1 MVQTLPALPARLIHA
16 DADGFLAKCVAQLNG
31 ASLSAGAGVSID
43 ASALTDF
50 DSSVLALLLGVRRA
64 VVSRGGVLEVE
75 CRELLQA
82 FFRAKRRDPDAP
94 PSS

>member
-1 MVQTLPALPARLIHA
+1 MAQPLPALPARLIHA

-31 ASLSAGAGVSID
+31 ASLAPGAGLSID

-64 VVSRGGVLEVE
+64 VVSRGGALVVCGMPSRLRDLATLYGVS
-75 CRELLQA
+75 ELL
-82 FFRAKRRDPDAP
+82 PG
-94 PSS
+94 